1 MPRQAAASRA
11 FAANGSTRQLL
22 QPPGD
27 LNELEKA
34 EFVDVVLGSPA
45 SHFQPSDIA
54 MISAYAR
61 AVVAERIAAG
71 ELAAA
76 YVVSGGPCVHAEIAV
91 CQCVATVDPHHKN
104 PYCTFGCRQS

>member
-45 SHFQPSDIA
+45 SHFQPLQ
-54 MISAYAR
+54 
-61 AVVAERIAAG
+61 AAG
-71 ELAAA
+71 RDPRGRDRLSIFLL
-76 YVVSGGPCVHAEIAV
+76 YRVWSQSGRNLEPC
-91 CQCVATVDPHHKN
+91 
-104 PYCTFGCRQS
+104 